1 MELWDLYDENRVKLG
16 KTMVRGEKQP
26 DGVYRIVVHAC
37 IFNSKGEM
45 LIQQRQPFK
54 SGWSNMWDV
63 TVGGSAV
70 SGDSSRTA
78 VERELFEE
86 LGLEMSFEGIMPVL
100 TLTPDGVFDDFYIA
114 IRDDIDISALKLQ
127 YSEVQRVKWA
137 SYGEIISMIKDGDFI
152 PYSESFIDFIYHLRD
167 HKRALTD
174 IDRTVQAVMPK

>member
-26 DGVYRIVVHAC
+26 AGVYRIVVHAC
-37 IFNSKGEM
+37 IFNSQGQM

-70 SGDSSRTA
+70 SGDTSQSA

-86 LGLEMSFEGIMPVL
+86 LGLEMSFDGVLPAL

-114 IRDDIDISALKLQ
+114 VRDDIDISSLKLQ
-127 YSEVQRVKWA
+127 YSEVQGVKWE
-137 SYGEIISMIKDGDFI
+137 SRDEIISMIKEGSFI
-152 PYSESFIDFIYHLRD
+152 PYAESFIDFLYHLRD

-174 IDRTVQAVMPK
+174 IDRTVQAKEL